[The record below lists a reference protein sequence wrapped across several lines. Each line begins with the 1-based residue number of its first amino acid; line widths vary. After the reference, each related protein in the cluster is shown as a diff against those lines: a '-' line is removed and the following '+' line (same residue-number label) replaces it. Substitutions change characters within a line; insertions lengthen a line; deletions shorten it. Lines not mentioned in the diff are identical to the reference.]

1 LDMLARPV
9 VVVAAFLLA
18 SVALAQTPTASSV
31 TDAKPPAFEVA
42 SIKPWDGNGFGIQ
55 LRFYIQ
61 AAFAIPANSNGLLI
75 GPGWINNTRYVI
87 EAKPPDSVRDAMK
100 TMTAEERNKTTQQM
114 QQSLLADRFNLK
126 AHFETREMPEYEL
139 VVAKGG
145 LKMKENS
152 DTTHSGYGLNQT
164 GIKGSA
170 IPLPMLTSA
179 LMALPDI
186 GGRVVIDKTGLT
198 GRYDVSLKCTPMSSA
213 SPGGAENATD
223 PDSAS
228 LFTAIEEQLGLKLVP
243 IKGPVKILVID
254 HIEQPSPN

>member
-1 LDMLARPV
+1 
-9 VVVAAFLLA
+9 
-18 SVALAQTPTASSV
+18 
-31 TDAKPPAFEVA
+31 
-42 SIKPWDGNGFGIQ
+42 
-55 LRFYIQ
+55 
-61 AAFAIPANSNGLLI
+61 
-75 GPGWINNTRYVI
+75 
-87 EAKPPDSVRDAMK
+87 
-100 TMTAEERNKTTQQM
+100 
-114 QQSLLADRFNLK
+114 LK
-126 AHFETREMPEYEL
+126 AHFESREMPEYEL

-145 LKMKENS
+145 PKMKENS

-223 PDSAS
+223 PDSPS